1 MRKYVIPIKGL
12 GLGKHEFNF
21 KIDSRFFEYFENSE
35 IKEGNLSGKVTVNKK
50 PLVIELHFNIQGEVN
65 ITCDRCLEYFNFPV
79 QYTGTV
85 FAKFG
90 EDSEELTD
98 DMIFLSPKDHEINIS
113 QFFYDFICLSLPY
126 KRIHPNGKNGK
137 SLCNEEM
144 LNKLNKFLI
153 RQENIIDAD
162 PRWAPLKK
170 IKLFDNGTSKKKN
183 IQAKKK

>member
-1 MRKYVIPIKGL
+1 MRKYTIPIKGL

-79 QYTGTV
+79 QYNGTV
-85 FAKFG
+85 FAKFS

-98 DMIFLSPKDHEINIS
+98 DMIFLSLKDHEINI
-113 QFFYDFICLSLPY
+113 
-126 KRIHPNGKNGK
+126 
-137 SLCNEEM
+137 
-144 LNKLNKFLI
+144 
-153 RQENIIDAD
+153 
-162 PRWAPLKK
+162 
-170 IKLFDNGTSKKKN
+170 
-183 IQAKKK
+183 